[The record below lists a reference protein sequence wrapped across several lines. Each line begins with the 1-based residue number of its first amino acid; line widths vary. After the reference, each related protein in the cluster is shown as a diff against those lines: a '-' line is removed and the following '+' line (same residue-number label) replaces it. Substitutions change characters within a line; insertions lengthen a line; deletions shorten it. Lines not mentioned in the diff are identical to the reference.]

1 MVKKI
6 LGICLGL
13 ALCVPAFAL
22 EKRHQFEL
30 AAETSAYTYKE
41 PHLDHPMKLTGAK
54 YGASAVYT
62 RRSLRSAYVTDEDPT
77 FARLELRYMTGDVD
91 YDGWKGNILGVGT
104 DFSASNLRD
113 YYVEAA
119 LKAGWKFQLTQPLS
133 LSPYLG
139 IGWRYLRNHLEE
151 SGEGGYLRTST
162 YIYMPLG
169 LQAAYQV
176 TDRFS
181 LALNGQFDWLLS
193 GQQFSD
199 DSSGGVYNDQDKGYG
214 VRVSVKA
221 QAELGKVGVFVE
233 PFWRYWQIQNSQP
246 QYFKVW
252 YLGAWHLVEE
262 REPYNKTQE
271 WGIRAGITF

>member
-1 MVKKI
+1 MKKLLYI
-6 LGICLGL
+6 TLLFSFWVS
-13 ALCVPAFAL
+13 AHAQD
-22 EKRHQFEL
+22 KRDTFEI

-41 PHLDHPMKLTGAK
+41 PHLAHPMKLTGAK
-54 YGASAVYT
+54 YGVSAVYT
-62 RRSLRSAYVTDEDPT
+62 RRSVRSPYVTDEDPT
-77 FARLELRYMTGDVD
+77 FASLEVRYLSGNVD
-91 YDGWKGNILGVGT
+91 YDGWKGDIWGNGET
-104 DFSASNLRD
+104 FKANHLRD
-113 YYVEAA
+113 YYFEAA
-119 LKAGWKFQLTQPLS
+119 LKAGWKFQPTHPLS

-139 IGWRYLRNHLEE
+139 VGGRYLRNHLEE

-169 LQAAYQV
+169 LTAAYRV
-176 TDRFS
+176 TDRFT

-193 GQQFSD
+193 GRQFSD

-214 VRVSVKA
+214 VRVSARA
-221 QAELGKVGVFVE
+221 QAELSNMGVFVE

-246 QYFKVW
+246 QYFRIW
-252 YLGAWHLVEE
+252 SGGAWYWVEE